1 MLSVLFKMDQ
11 KYTSPCPVCHGT
23 LSDVMKYEDM
33 MIPLLDVSQ
42 VLPCGL
48 SFIVNFNP
56 SYWFQIFASIY
67 QTLKVLIWDQFA
79 PFM

>member
-1 MLSVLFKMDQ
+1 MLSVLFNMYHQ
-11 KYTSPCPVCHGT
+11 YTSPCPVCHGT
-23 LSDVMKYEDM
+23 LGDVMKYEDM

-42 VLPCGL
+42 ALPCGL
-48 SFIVNFNP
+48 SFSVNINP
-56 SYWFQIFASIY
+56 RFQIFASVY